1 METLVYCTVVQRLK
15 VLLLSSGAY
24 MVASLI
30 SVEYLCKGFV
40 GGGGGKITSTLSLG
54 SDRKIL

>member
-1 METLVYCTVVQRLK
+1 METLVCCKVVQRLK

-40 GGGGGKITSTLSLG
+40 GGVEG
-54 SDRKIL
+54 R

>member
-1 METLVYCTVVQRLK
+1 METLVYCKVVQRFK

-40 GGGGGKITSTLSLG
+40 GRGVEG
-54 SDRKIL
+54 R